1 MIQIELLDQG
11 NNTLR
16 LLFRAS
22 NKENVFSNEIRIDKD
37 DLIKSVDELFSLL
50 NDINSN
56 NSIRAKLSTI

>member
-1 MIQIELLDQG
+1 MIRIELLDQG

-37 DLIKSVDELFSLL
+37 DETQKVNLDE
-50 NDINSN
+50 
-56 NSIRAKLSTI
+56 